1 MLGRTLG
8 VYRRIGD
15 SHGMSRMMNNLGDNA
30 LRRGELDKA
39 ETFLVSALQAAR
51 SLGAPARQS
60 VAHQNLGWLALLR
73 GDHQLSAQHLRQ
85 ALDLAQGLAHQLQVT
100 YPYDLPVDER
110 IGSLKADL
118 GKAEFTR
125 LVAKGT
131 AMDLDAAIA
140 YARGD
145 VSTD

>member
-1 MLGRTLG
+1 
-8 VYRRIGD
+8 
-15 SHGMSRMMNNLGDNA
+15 
-30 LRRGELDKA
+30 
-39 ETFLVSALQAAR
+39 
-51 SLGAPARQS
+51 
-60 VAHQNLGWLALLR
+60 
-73 GDHQLSAQHLRQ
+73 
-85 ALDLAQGLAHQLQVT
+85 LDLAEGLGDRFRVLWILDKLSALASETGTPHRAVVVLGAAQALAHQLQVT
-100 YPYDLPVDER
+100 YPDDLPVDER